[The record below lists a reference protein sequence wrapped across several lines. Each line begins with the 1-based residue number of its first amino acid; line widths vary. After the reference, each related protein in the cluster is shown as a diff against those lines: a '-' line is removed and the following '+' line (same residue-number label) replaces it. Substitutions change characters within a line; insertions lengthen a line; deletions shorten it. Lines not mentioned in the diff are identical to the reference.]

1 MQLIYLSWRES
12 KVGKMI
18 LRRLGSTVA
27 IFERWAR
34 SHFLTQQRYTHLGF
48 THSILV
54 CDINTHTYIDRYKH
68 LQTHIKWA
76 TSILR
81 SVGNKRLTAIS
92 FPCQLWNKKEMLPVN
107 TERVRGCVHKMVIW
121 MCLCEWVCDCVCVC
135 VCFGWC
141 IMNKRTS
148 NSPAQTRHR
157 NDELGSFVGS
167 WANWWIW
174 IESEHQ
180 IIQIL
185 LNSRLHQR
193 IKLYK
198 SISV

>member
-1 MQLIYLSWRES
+1 MKNDFKETWQHCRHLREMSTQPFSNSTKVHTSWIYALYSC
-12 KVGKMI
+12 
-18 LRRLGSTVA
+18 LY
-27 IFERWAR
+27 
-34 SHFLTQQRYTHLGF
+34 QYQY
-48 THSILV
+48 
-54 CDINTHTYIDRYKH
+54 TYIHRYKH
-68 LQTHIKWA
+68 LYTHIKWA

-174 IESEHQ
+174 IETEHQ

-185 LNSRLHQR
+185 LNSRLH
-193 IKLYK
+193 
-198 SISV
+198 